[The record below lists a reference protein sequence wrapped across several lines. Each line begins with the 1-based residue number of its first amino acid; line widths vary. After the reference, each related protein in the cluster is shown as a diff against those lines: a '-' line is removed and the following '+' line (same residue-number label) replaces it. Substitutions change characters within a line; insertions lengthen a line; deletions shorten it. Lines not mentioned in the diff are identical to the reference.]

1 MELPKFL
8 LGDNTDFPDDI
19 FIIHLDYPRFII
31 NLKDDEVEFL
41 EEIDDEDER
50 EMESEME
57 HLITLA
63 GEFYDRE
70 KSLQFSSFLFTFFLN
85 FLFKQSF
92 KSNQIESL
100 IYKNDDLETPGNLN
114 F

>member
-41 EEIDDEDER
+41 EEAEDLDEAELNQ
-50 EMESEME
+50 EMES
-57 HLITLA
+57 LIEQANT
-63 GEFYDRE
+63 FYDRE
-70 KSLQFSSFLFTFFLN
+70 ISLY
-85 FLFKQSF
+85 
-92 KSNQIESL
+92 E
-100 IYKNDDLETPGNLN
+100 E
-114 F
+114 